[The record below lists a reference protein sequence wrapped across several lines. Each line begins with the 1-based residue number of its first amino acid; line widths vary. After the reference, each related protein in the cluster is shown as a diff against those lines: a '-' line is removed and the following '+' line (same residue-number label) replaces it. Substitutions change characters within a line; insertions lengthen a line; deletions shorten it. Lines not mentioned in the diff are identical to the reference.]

1 MRAAATLRA
10 LAGVYRVTLLVAPR
24 YRRPASALPPDLI
37 SLCEQVI
44 DAGDGQRLSRREL
57 FDIVHV
63 FRLTAIDDA
72 APWLRFANARHLD
85 LDELEST
92 SGQRMAALS
101 RILGH
106 PAAAKGNDAEA
117 EAARAKEDAALARF
131 DRIYVSSEID
141 REALLARESGLAEI
155 VTLPNTLPLPETTP
169 FPPPAHAP
177 FTLLFVG
184 TLGYEP
190 NADAIRFFCTDILPR
205 IQAGA
210 ARPVTLRIVGAGAAT
225 AFRRLE
231 AQAGVEVI
239 GQVDDVMPWYRDA
252 HLAVVPLRAGGGT
265 RIKALEAFSLWRPV
279 VTTPIGVEGI
289 AVEDGTHA
297 MIAGDPTTFATA
309 VLRLLHDPALAER
322 MAREA
327 FALFSRAYSSDTA
340 ARTIARLAAAP
351 PR

>member
-24 YRRPASALPPDLI
+24 YQSPASALPTDLT
-37 SLCEQVI
+37 SLCEQVV
-44 DAGDGQRLSRREL
+44 DGGAGQRLSRREL

-63 FRLTAIDDA
+63 FRLAAIPDA
-72 APWLRFANARHLD
+72 APWLRFADACHLD
-85 LDELEST
+85 LDELESV

-101 RILGH
+101 RMLGQL
-106 PAAAKGNDAEA
+106 AAAQRYEAEA
-117 EAARAKEDAALARF
+117 EDARALEDGALARF
-131 DRIYVSSEID
+131 DRIYVSSD
-141 REALLARESGLAEI
+141 AGREALLGRASGQAKI
-155 VTLPNTLPLPETTP
+155 VTLPNTLPLPETTL
-169 FPPPAHAP
+169 FPPPAYTP

-239 GQVDDVMPWYRDA
+239 GEVDDVAPWYRDA

-265 RIKALEAFSLWRPV
+265 RIKVLEAFALRRPV

-289 AVEDGTHA
+289 AAEDGTHA
-297 MIAGDPTTFATA
+297 MIANDPASFATA
-309 VLRLLHDPALAER
+309 TLRLLHDPGLAER
-322 MAREA
+322 MTREA
-327 FALFSRAYSSDTA
+327 YALFSRAYSSDA
-340 ARTIARLAAAP
+340 VSRTITHLAAAP